1 MTWRA
6 WIVPVWIAFFVA
18 TNWPVL
24 ALANR
29 IEPRIGP
36 FPFLVCWM
44 LVCSLGVGILHLVYG
59 LGCMKDPR
67 IPERTPV
74 AEAGEPAA
82 DDLPPAPPTNGEEA
96 AS

>member
-24 ALANR
+24 ALAHH
-29 IEPRIGP
+29 IDPRIGP

-44 LVCSLGVGILHLVYG
+44 LVWSLGAGILHLVYG
-59 LGCMKDPR
+59 LCYMKDPR
-67 IPERTPV
+67 IPERTPIS
-74 AEAGEPAA
+74 EADELVLE
-82 DDLPPAPPTNGEEA
+82 DMPPAPSATGEGVRE
-96 AS
+96 